1 MNTGCARGW
10 EADQPSAPFTMN
22 TRPLKFARPLL
33 AVMCCVAL
41 AQNRS
46 GSPAIGTT
54 IRTGAGTVSDELFLA
69 EIVNIGLNRLGFKTA
84 PIVQLAYPL
93 LVSAIAN
100 GDVDISPSYVEPVFD
115 GFFENAGGES
125 RLQKL
130 GLICTGINGYQ
141 IDKRTADRYHITN
154 IQQLQDPKLAAIF
167 DTDGDGKADLIG
179 CDPGWSCEL
188 AIQHQMDA
196 YHLRRTVTLKEGNYA
211 ALIAET
217 LARYQE
223 GKPVLFYT
231 WYPYWLADVLKEG
244 KDVVW
249 LEVPFTSLPKA
260 MGHITEEE
268 TTVNGK
274 NLGLGKGRFRS
285 VGNRKVLEEHPVIQR
300 FLEQLEVSVEDI
312 SQESSRIKQGE
323 NTPDQIRGHA
333 KEWVRKNEGAFQRWL
348 SAAGGSSDKNA
359 KTPQAPVLKQ
369 WESFWGMLNPFRL
382 YTLPLDSAITAAVN
396 SAVRNFRPLF
406 QTFRTPVDWLLQ
418 TIRWLLLAAPPVAI
432 VLLAGCATWRIAGRG
447 AGIYSLLS
455 LTLIGFLGLWEAAM
469 VTCAIVVTAV
479 VFCVAAGFPIGVLCA
494 RSDRFR
500 KIVRPL
506 LDAMQTLPTLV
517 YLVPVVMLFGI
528 GEVPGVIATIIYA
541 LPPVI
546 RFTDLGLRQV
556 SEEVVEAAA
565 AFGSTPGQILWEV
578 QFPLALPTIMAGVSQ
593 TVLFALG
600 MTVIASMIAVPGLGL
615 TILQGVGRL
624 DVGTAAVGGL
634 AIVLLAILLDRV
646 TQAIARLTQKLGQ

>member
-1 MNTGCARGW
+1 MNARLIQVVSILSAGMIAGCYIVKAQT
-10 EADQPSAPFTMN
+10 DSAP
-22 TRPLKFARPLL
+22 
-33 AVMCCVAL
+33 
-41 AQNRS
+41 
-46 GSPAIGTT
+46 PATGITV
-54 IRTGAGTVSDELFLA
+54 RTGAGTVSDELFLA

-84 PIVQLAYPL
+84 PIVQLSYPL
-93 LVSAIAN
+93 LVTAIAN

-115 GFFENAGGES
+115 GFFDNAGGNGK
-125 RLQKL
+125 LQKL

-141 IDKRTADRYHITN
+141 IDKRTADKYHITS
-154 IQQLQDPKLAAIF
+154 IQQLQDPKIAALF
-167 DTDGDGKADLIG
+167 DMDGDGKADLIG

-188 AIQHQMDA
+188 SIQHQMDA

-249 LEVPFTSLPKA
+249 LEVPFTSLPKT
-260 MGHITEEE
+260 MGHITEED

-285 VGNRKVLEEHPVIQR
+285 VANRKFLDKNPVLRV
-300 FLEQLEVSVEDI
+300 FLENLKVTVEDI

-333 KEWVRKNEGAFQRWL
+333 REWVRRNDDTFERWL
-348 SAAGGSSDKNA
+348 SEAGGANGHPA
-359 KTPQAPVLKQ
+359 KAAHVPVLEK
-369 WESFWGMLNPFRL
+369 WEAFWVMLNPFRL
-382 YTLPLDSAITAAVN
+382 YTLPLDSAITTAVN
-396 SAVRNFRPLF
+396 SAVRKFRPFF
-406 QTFRTPVDWLLQ
+406 QALHAPVDWLLQ
-418 TIRWLLLAAPPVAI
+418 NVRWLLLAAPPVVI
-432 VLLAGCATWRIAGRG
+432 VLLVSCATWRIAGRG

-469 VTCAIVVTAV
+469 ITCAIVITAV
-479 VFCVAAGFPIGVLCA
+479 VFCVAAGIPIGVICA
-494 RSDRFR
+494 RSNRFQS
-500 KIVRPL
+500 ILRPV

-578 QFPLALPTIMAGVSQ
+578 QFPLALPTIMAGISQ

-646 TQAIARLTQKLGQ
+646 TQAIARLTQKRGQ